1 MNTLDESRI
10 DIDRATALRGGLLAL
25 AGAIALAVVAPI
37 AWLVVRAFDMGI
49 ESALALLASPST
61 VQITINSALL
71 VTAVTAGSVLV
82 GVPLAVLTART
93 DLPFRR
99 FWTVVLALPL
109 VVPSYIGAF
118 AFVSAFGPRGTLAD
132 LLAPLGIESIPT
144 IYGLQ
149 GTVLVLTLFVYPYVF
164 LTTRAALLSFDAS
177 QVEAAR
183 TLNHSYLGA
192 FRRVVLPQ
200 IAPGIAAGALLV
212 GLYTLSD
219 FGTPSIMHYDV
230 FTRMIFVEYSAFG
243 RDRAALLSVLL
254 LGLTVAILAI
264 ESRLSPGDGNAY
276 AGGRRGNTI
285 SLGVWKG
292 PALAFCALVVIL
304 CLVVPLGVLAM
315 WLFRG
320 GPGYSA
326 GGFAFEWSYGVNS
339 VAVAA
344 LAALVATLAALPV
357 GYLSARTNG
366 KLAELFDRMTYL
378 GYAAPGIVI
387 GFALVYFGVR
397 YLPGLYQTLPLL
409 IFAYVVRFLPQ
420 AVGTT
425 HFSVL
430 HVDRSLLEVA
440 RTLGHAPLS
449 TFRRVTLPLI
459 APGVVA
465 GAALVFLTTMKELP
479 ATLLLHPSE
488 FKTLVT
494 YIWQVQGAGYYG
506 AAAVPALVLVAVS
519 GLSMLVILTQEG
531 DDVR

>member
-1 MNTLDESRI
+1 MNTFEPGG
-10 DIDRATALRGGLLAL
+10 IDRGTVLRGGLVVLVGL
-25 AGAIALAVVAPI
+25 IALAVVSPI
-37 AWLVVRAFDMGI
+37 AWLIVHAFDIGL
-49 ESALALLASPST
+49 ESALALLASSST
-61 VQITINSALL
+61 VQIVINSTLL
-71 VTAVTAGSVLV
+71 VAVVTVGSVLL

-118 AFVSAFGPRGTLAD
+118 AFVSAFGPQGTLAD
-132 LLAPLGIESIPT
+132 VLAPLGIESIPT
-144 IYGLQ
+144 IYGLW

-177 QVEAAR
+177 QIEAAQ

-212 GLYTLSD
+212 GLYALSD

-230 FTRMIFVEYSAFG
+230 FTRMIFVEYNAFG

-254 LGLTVAILAI
+254 LGLTVVILSI
-264 ESRLSPGDGNAY
+264 ESRLSGGNGNAY
-276 AGGRRGNTI
+276 SGGHRNYTI
-285 SLGVWKG
+285 SLGVWTG
-292 PALAFCALVVIL
+292 PALAACALVVTL
-304 CLVVPLGVLAM
+304 CLLVPLGVLVM

-320 GPGYSA
+320 GPGYTA
-326 GGFAFEWSYGVNS
+326 GGFVFKWSYGLNS
-339 VAVAA
+339 MVVAV
-344 LAALVATLAALPV
+344 LAAAVATLAALPI
-357 GYLSARTNG
+357 GYLSARTKS
-366 KLAELFDRMTYL
+366 KLTELFDRATYL
-378 GYAAPGIVI
+378 GYAAPGIVV

-425 HFSVL
+425 GSSVGQ
-430 HVDRSLLEVA
+430 VDRSLFEAA
-440 RTLGHAPLS
+440 RTLGHSPIS
-449 TFRRVTLPLI
+449 VFRRVTLPLI

-479 ATLLLHPSE
+479 ATLLLHPSG

-494 YIWQVQGAGYYG
+494 YIWQVQAAGYYG

-531 DDVR
+531 DNVR